1 MTGLEMAG
9 RQSSKSEKHSGKPCI
24 LLHTVPCKKTRHEI
38 LQSDV
43 LAILTTF
50 HIEL

>member
-1 MTGLEMAG
+1 MVKAKLNAKTKTEAKAMV
-9 RQSSKSEKHSGKPCI
+9 
-24 LLHTVPCKKTRHEI
+24 TVPCKKTRHKI

-43 LAILTTF
+43 LAILNTF